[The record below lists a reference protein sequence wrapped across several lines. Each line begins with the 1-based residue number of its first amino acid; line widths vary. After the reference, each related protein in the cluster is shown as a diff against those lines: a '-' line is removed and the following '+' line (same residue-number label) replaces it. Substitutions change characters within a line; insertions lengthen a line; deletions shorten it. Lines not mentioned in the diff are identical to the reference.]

1 MSKQRETRHFN
12 LKFNFTI
19 FATMTLISEDNS
31 KNQEIVKNVFTK
43 YLEKNAHRKTP
54 ERYAILQEIYDS
66 QEHFDIENLYVKM
79 KNKNYRVSRATLYNT
94 IELLLDCG
102 LVRKHQFGQSQAYF
116 EKSYFDKQHDHII
129 MTDTGEVI
137 EFCDPRIQTI
147 KKTIEEIFDVE
158 ISNHSLYFYGTRK
171 SQNAT
176 TTEENLPNT
185 TEYNPIN

>member
-1 MSKQRETRHFN
+1 
-12 LKFNFTI
+12 
-19 FATMTLISEDNS
+19 MTLIASDNS
-31 KNQEIVKNVFTK
+31 TNQETVKAVFIA
-43 YLEKNAHRKTP
+43 YLENKGHRKTP

-66 QEHFDIENLYVKM
+66 EEHFDIEQLYIKM

-102 LVRKHQFGQSQAYF
+102 LVRKHQFGQNQAHY

-147 KKTIEEIFDVE
+147 KKTIEEIFNINIE
-158 ISNHSLYFYGTRK
+158 NHSLYFY
-171 SQNAT
+171 AT
-176 TTEENLPNT
+176 KKPEQPQHD
-185 TEYNPIN
+185 